1 MLSCNG
7 ANLIHLLGVC
17 AMAGAVALPA
27 LGAGQALEIKHPV
40 LDHKIDKSNAA
51 GYEKA
56 VEAVMAMSEE
66 EMLSYVP
73 EKPFC
78 RWCYCP
84 NCHGGSQGSGIYEW
98 SIERP
103 EELKCKYCGMVFPND
118 QYPDDQ
124 ILSGKNVLGETVTYR
139 YHQDQQRDD
148 LTIFIR
154 AHILMH
160 KRSWIMRQCSALARA
175 YHATGKEEYARRV
188 VLILDRTAQV
198 YPHYPVMQHPIT
210 SFLFAKSQ
218 APPFAWNA
226 GRWGNFHNEIPKSV
240 IWPYDLVYESEEF
253 DKLSQE
259 RGYDVREK
267 LENDFLKVT
276 YEAAAASKYHVG
288 NVVGYD
294 VTGVAI
300 LGRVINEPAYVHRGF
315 GWMKQNVDEGFFYD
329 GMWHEAPSYH
339 YMTMGGLRSAFNTV
353 RGYSDPPGYVDE
365 VDGTRFDDLDP
376 EKQVPFLA
384 RCIGA
389 PSVLDFPNGCSSTI
403 HDTWANERRSK
414 PRTRTVSTIC
424 PGYGH
429 ASLGRGEGLHQ
440 MQAQL
445 HFSGAYGHAHLDNLN
460 LTLFA
465 KGREMLCDIG
475 YTHIKLRHWSVC
487 TIGHNLVAVD
497 RTRQGYKNSDGD
509 LLAFFP
515 DSNGVSMVEADGKRA
530 YANIE
535 GLDMYRRMLVTVP
548 VSDEDAYVV
557 DLFRVRGGTIHDWLL
572 HGSANH
578 EMTAHCSVQLTGDRE
593 NMLEPGDEWQ
603 EPRTEGSRFNPYGVI
618 REVAEGKTDDNVVTT
633 FAYVDEPD
641 KGVRVHLLGA
651 GPLRQAQGRETE
663 VYLGR
668 SPSVRQAGRDST
680 KAYDYWMP
688 QLIARRRGEAP
699 LTNIFAAVEEPY
711 SERPFISSVEPVAL
725 TPPDDNAVAL
735 RVIHGDTVDTIISTL
750 DEPPYPQRTTPSGIS
765 LKGRLGIVRQ
775 VAGVATGAWLFE
787 GEALAGG
794 GWKVDAADSRYN
806 GQIQAATRKA
816 EGAEHDAF
824 VTDAALPEGDG
835 MHGVWMIVT
844 HGNGYKHGYE
854 IDRVEK
860 QDGKT
865 SIVLTYDHGLRIEG
879 DKTTEV
885 YFPRREI
892 EGTNSFVIPLATA
905 MTKTDGVGQD
915 ARPTGE

>member
-1 MLSCNG
+1 MCNSDG
-7 ANLIHLLGVC
+7 FSILYLVSVY
-17 AMAGAVALPA
+17 AVVVAVPA
-27 LGAGQALEIKHPV
+27 LGAGQALGIKHPV
-40 LDHKIDKSNAA
+40 LDYGIDPANAA
-51 GYEKA
+51 QYEKA
-56 VEAVMAMSEE
+56 VERVMAMSDE
-66 EMLSYVP
+66 EMVSCVP
-73 EKPFC
+73 DKPFS
-78 RWCYCP
+78 RHCYCP
-84 NCHGGSQGSGIYEW
+84 NCHGGAQGSGIYEW
-98 SIERP
+98 SIDRP
-103 EELKCKYCGMVFPND
+103 EELKCKYCGMVFPNEK
-118 QYPDDQ
+118 YPDDQ
-124 ILSGKNVLGETVTYR
+124 IMEGKNALGETITYR

-160 KRSWIMRQCSALARA
+160 KRSWIMRQCNALATA
-175 YHATGKEEYARRV
+175 YHATGNEEYARRV

-210 SFLFAKSQ
+210 SFGFAKSQ

-259 RGYDVREK
+259 RGYDVRER

-300 LGRVINEPAYVHRGF
+300 LGRVINEPAYVHRAF

-365 VDGTRFDDLDP
+365 VDGTRFDDLVP
-376 EKQVPFLA
+376 EEAVPFLA
-384 RCIGA
+384 RCIDA

-403 HDTWANERRSK
+403 HDTWPGQRRSK

-429 ASLGRGEGLHQ
+429 ASLGRGEGPHQ

-445 HFSGAYGHAHLDNLN
+445 HFSGAYGHAHSDNLN
-460 LTLFA
+460 LSLFA
-465 KGREMLCDIG
+465 KEREMLCDIG
-475 YTHIKLRHWSVC
+475 YTHTKLRNWTV
-487 TIGHNLVAVD
+487 TTVGHNLVAVD
-497 RTRQGYKNSDGD
+497 RKQQTHSRSDGD

-515 DSNGVSMVEADGKRA
+515 DANGVAVVEADGKRA

-548 VSDEDAYVV
+548 VSDEDAYIV

-578 EMTAHCSVQLTGDRE
+578 EMTAQCSVQLTGDRE

-618 REVAEGKTDDNVVTT
+618 REVAEGKTDGDVAVT
-633 FAYVDEPD
+633 FAYVDKPEQ
-641 KGVRVHLLGA
+641 GVRVYLLGD
-651 GPLRQAQGRETE
+651 GETE

-668 SPSVRQAGRDST
+668 SPSVRQAGSESA

-699 LTNIFAAVEEPY
+699 LANTFVAVEEPY
-711 SERPFISSVEPVAL
+711 SERPFISSVEPLAL
-725 TPPDDNAVAL
+725 TPPDDMAVAL
-735 RVIHGDTVDTIISTL
+735 RVTHGDTIDTIISTL
-750 DEPPYPQRTTPSGIS
+750 DEPPYPERATGDGITI
-765 LKGRLGIVRQ
+765 KGRLGIVRQ
-775 VAGVATGAWLFE
+775 TNGETIGMWLLE
-787 GEALAGG
+787 GEELAAK
-794 GWKVDAADSRYN
+794 GWRINPKKSCYA

-816 EGAEHDAF
+816 EGAEYDAF
-824 VTDAALPEGDG
+824 TTDAELPAGSALHG
-835 MHGVWMIVT
+835 MWMIVT

-860 QDGKT
+860 QDGRT
-865 SIVLTYDHGLRIEG
+865 IIMLTDDHGLRIEG

-892 EGTNSFVIPLATA
+892 EGTNSFVIPLSVT
-905 MTKTDGVGQD
+905 MTKT
-915 ARPTGE
+915 E